1 MKETSPQTPENP
13 IQRPRFVIDSP
24 PPLREETKS
33 KTKNPSVLDLVN
45 DKLKSAAL
53 LRCGICEW
61 RDVKWRCLDETC
73 PGFADFKFY
82 DLCTSGIHGEHEHLI
97 MTPEDRADAMR
108 YFAARR
114 EEGVE
119 ENTLHGGKPRD

>member
-1 MKETSPQTPENP
+1 M
-13 IQRPRFVIDSP
+13 
-24 PPLREETKS
+24 
-33 KTKNPSVLDLVN
+33 VN

-82 DLCTSGIHGEHEHLI
+82 DPCTSGIHGEHEHLV

-114 EEGVE
+114 EEVVV
-119 ENTLHGGKPRD
+119 ENTPRSHCGKPPD

>member
-1 MKETSPQTPENP
+1 MEETSPQTPENP

-24 PPLREETKS
+24 PPLREEIKS
-33 KTKNPSVLDLVN
+33 KTKNPSVLDMVN

-97 MTPEDRADAMR
+97 MTPEDRAEAMR
-108 YFAARR
+108 YFTTRQEGNVAESDTHRR
-114 EEGVE
+114 
-119 ENTLHGGKPRD
+119 NPRD

>member
-1 MKETSPQTPENP
+1 M
-13 IQRPRFVIDSP
+13 
-24 PPLREETKS
+24 
-33 KTKNPSVLDLVN
+33 VN

-82 DLCTSGIHGEHEHLI
+82 DPCKSGIHGEHEHLV

-114 EEGVE
+114 EEVVV
-119 ENTLHGGKPRD
+119 ENTPRSHCGKPPD